1 MPTRPTTPGGTPP
14 RRTSSTASKRR
25 ARFAL
30 LAATALAATACSAD
44 AQPRAERPDDYAC
57 AVSAGSPEAKLLS
70 RVMRTDSFTTR
81 NGYPGPR
88 FVEKAQDRLREY
100 GKEGKAPTVRQCFF
114 FPDGRSGNGR
124 TTVEYAWVP
133 PSDARRGTDA
143 AGTRR
148 YSLNGATG
156 RSGDVTTDLYVR
168 CELPGELKEP
178 SKKVLLHA
186 GVSFTT
192 NLGTV
197 EDHGTQDQQMS
208 FVYLMTRRATELLG
222 CENRP
227 LEKDPVVKPLD
238 GSASR

>member
-1 MPTRPTTPGGTPP
+1 MRSSRSWPLLVVAALFTVTSCNDGT
-14 RRTSSTASKRR
+14 
-25 ARFAL
+25 
-30 LAATALAATACSAD
+30 
-44 AQPRAERPDDYAC
+44 QPRAERPDDYAC
-57 AVSAGSPEAKLLS
+57 AVSADSPEAKLLS

-81 NGYPGPR
+81 NGYRSPR

-100 GKEGKAPTVRQCFF
+100 GKEGKAPAVRQCFF
-114 FPDGRSGNGR
+114 FPDGRSDDGQ
-124 TTVEYAWVP
+124 TTVEYGWAP
-133 PSDARRGTDA
+133 LSDAQKGTGT

-222 CENRP
+222 CENHP
-227 LEKDPVVKPLD
+227 LADDPVVKPLT
-238 GSASR
+238 GSTP

>member
-1 MPTRPTTPGGTPP
+1 MRSSRTWPLLVVSVLFTVTSCSDGTP
-14 RRTSSTASKRR
+14 S
-25 ARFAL
+25 
-30 LAATALAATACSAD
+30 
-44 AQPRAERPDDYAC
+44 RAERPDDYAC

-70 RVMRTDSFTTR
+70 QVMRTDSFTTR
-81 NGYPGPR
+81 NGYRSPR

-100 GKEGKAPTVRQCFF
+100 GEEGKTLAVRQCFF
-114 FPDGRSGNGR
+114 FPDGRSGDGQ
-124 TTVEYAWVP
+124 TTVEYGWAP
-133 PSDARRGTDA
+133 LSDAQKGTDA

-148 YSLNGATG
+148 YRLNGATG

-178 SKKVLLHA
+178 SKKVLFHA

-208 FVYLMTRRATELLG
+208 FVYLMARRATELLG

-227 LEKDPVVKPLD
+227 LAKDPVVRPLT
-238 GSASR
+238 GNAP